1 MSKFA
6 DKYNKNFAKFD
17 FRPAEDFEFKSLKD
31 LYNGAKGKNT
41 YLVLGM
47 YINHKSMYG
56 DAPVIV
62 SEDFFINLPK
72 HLLDTVKEMLE
83 DSELVTAINKREF
96 GIEVYEYETYEY
108 ETNGKTCYSVNW
120 VDM

>member
-6 DKYNKNFAKFD
+6 DKYNKSFAKFN
-17 FRPAEDFEFKSLKD
+17 FEPAEDFKFKSLKD

-41 YLVLGM
+41 YIVLGL
-47 YINHKSMYG
+47 YINRKSKYG

-62 SEDFFINLPK
+62 SEDCYINLPK
-72 HLLDTVKEMLE
+72 HLLDTVKSMLE
-83 DSELVTAINKREF
+83 DPELVQAVNERKF
-96 GIEVYEYETYEY
+96 GIEVYEY

>member
-1 MSKFA
+1 MSRFT
-6 DKYNKNFAKFD
+6 DKYNKTFDRFD
-17 FRPAEDFEFKSLKD
+17 FEPKDDFPFLYLKD
-31 LYNGAKGKNT
+31 
-41 YLVLGM
+41 M
-47 YINHKSMYG
+47 YIGKKGNNKYIVLAIYINRKSKYG

-62 SEDFFINLPK
+62 SEECYINLPK

-83 DSELVTAINKREF
+83 DEELVTAINNREF
-96 GIEVYEYETYEY
+96 GIEVYEY

>member
-6 DKYNKNFAKFD
+6 DKYNKTFAEFE
-17 FRPAEDFEFKSLKD
+17 FEPGEDFPFCSLKN
-31 LYNGAKGKNT
+31 LYNGKKGDNK
-41 YLVLGM
+41 YIVLGM
-47 YINHKSMYG
+47 YINKKSKFG

-62 SEDFFINLPK
+62 SEECFINLPK

-83 DSELVTAINKREF
+83 DKELVAAINKREF
-96 GIEVYEYETYEY
+96 GIEVYEY